1 MKHEKYKQWIQLQ
14 HYGELCEEESILL
27 TAHLNRCEECRA
39 YLKELRKLH
48 QALAA
53 EAEPEPDEELL
64 AAARLELRERLTE
77 ERGRQSFW
85 SRLRGAASGNL
96 LAGWTGL
103 PYATGFASAAVLIVL
118 GFLVGY
124 ATFAP
129 SAGQPEQ
136 VDVASSSDPWA
147 RGEMEIANVRF
158 LDADASDGNVEFYF
172 DAVVPMHVR
181 GSVNDARVQKV
192 LSHALIRGQN
202 AGVRLRAIS
211 ALSGDHLKELDHEVK
226 SSLIRAVKLDDND
239 GVRMEALTALK
250 QFDYDEQIKE
260 ALLHVL
266 NNDPNPGLRIAA
278 INSFQK
284 EQLKDPDVIGVLQDK
299 SESDGNG
306 YIRVR
311 SRAVLQEV
319 RQQ

>member
-1 MKHEKYKQWIQLQ
+1 MKHEKYRQWIQLL
-14 HYGELCEEESILL
+14 HYGELCEEEDVLL
-27 TAHLNRCEECRA
+27 TAHLNRCEGCRA
-39 YLKELRKLH
+39 YLKELRQLH

-53 EAEPEPDEELL
+53 EAVPEPDEELL
-64 AAARLELRERLTE
+64 AAARLELRERLAE
-77 ERGRQSFW
+77 ERGRKSFW
-85 SRLRGAASGNL
+85 SRMREAAGGNR
-96 LAGWTGL
+96 LAGWQWAQ
-103 PYATGFASAAVLIVL
+103 YAKGFASAAVLVAL

-124 ATFAP
+124 ATFGP
-129 SAGQPEQ
+129 SSLPQEQ
-136 VDVASSSDPWA
+136 VSIPSSDPWA

-158 LDADASDGNVEFYF
+158 LDADASDGHVEFYF

-181 GSVNDARVQKV
+181 GDVNDARVQKV

-211 ALSGDHLKELDHEVK
+211 ALSGDNLDQADQEVK
-226 SSLIRAVKLDDND
+226 NALIAAAKGDDND

-284 EQLKDPDVIGVLQDK
+284 EQLKDPDVIGVLQEK

-319 RQQ
+319 SQQ

>member
-1 MKHEKYKQWIQLQ
+1 MKHEKYKQWIQLL
-14 HYGELCEEESILL
+14 HYGELCEEENILL
-27 TAHLNRCEECRA
+27 TAHLDRCEECRA
-39 YLKELRKLH
+39 YLVELREFH
-48 QALAA
+48 QVLAA
-53 EAEPEPDEELL
+53 EAVPEPEEELL
-64 AAARLELRERLTE
+64 AAARLELRERLAG
-77 ERGRQSFW
+77 ERGRKGLW
-85 SRLRGAASGNL
+85 SRIREAAGGNL
-96 LAGWTGL
+96 LAGWQGL
-103 PYATGFASAAVLIVL
+103 PYAKGLASAAVLVVL

-129 SAGQPEQ
+129 SALPPEP
-136 VDVASSSDPWA
+136 VSVASSDPWA

-158 LDADASDGNVEFYF
+158 VDADAGDGNVEFHF

-181 GSVNDARVQKV
+181 GNVNDARVQKV
-192 LSHALIRGQN
+192 LSHALIQGQN

-211 ALSGDHLKELDHEVK
+211 ALSGDHLKEVDQEVK
-226 SSLIRAVKLDDND
+226 SALIAAIKSDDND

-260 ALLHVL
+260 ALLYVL
-266 NNDPNPGLRIAA
+266 GNDPNPGLRIAA

-284 EQLKDPDVIGVLQDK
+284 EQLKDPDVIGVLEER
-299 SESDGNG
+299 SERDGNG

-311 SRAVLQEV
+311 SQAVLQEV